1 MCKKIKKKKKA
12 LPTYQPWKIWVGVYQ
27 TYKWLM
33 LALSFLVPNFISILR
48 KPENFA
54 VTYLDVPN
62 VFEKFWVVID
72 GEIKQI
78 I

>member
-1 MCKKIKKKKKA
+1 
-12 LPTYQPWKIWVGVYQ
+12 
-27 TYKWLM
+27 M
-33 LALSFLVPNFISILR
+33 LNAGLVFFGFLNFISILR

-62 VFEKFWVVID
+62 VFEKFWVVMD

-78 I
+78 IWNKLPFGTKLFLQLNYWQEEVLLF

>member
-1 MCKKIKKKKKA
+1 MINA
-12 LPTYQPWKIWVGVYQ
+12 GLVFFG
-27 TYKWLM
+27 
-33 LALSFLVPNFISILR
+33 FLNFISILR

-72 GEIKQI
+72 GGNKTNHLE
-78 I
+78 

>member
-1 MCKKIKKKKKA
+1 
-12 LPTYQPWKIWVGVYQ
+12 
-27 TYKWLM
+27 M
-33 LALSFLVPNFISILR
+33 LALSFFGFLNFISILR

-78 I
+78 IKNKLPFGTKLFCN

>member
-1 MCKKIKKKKKA
+1 MINA
-12 LPTYQPWKIWVGVYQ
+12 GLVFFG
-27 TYKWLM
+27 
-33 LALSFLVPNFISILR
+33 FLNFISILH